1 MVLWLKYLWSSD
13 TITAICIVVL
23 LLECMLC
30 VNIFYASYTSWWE
43 ISISTTTNDD
53 YHAQYRT
60 FNDELW
66 QFFKYIYMHVI
77 DWFEICRGQ
86 IRNSWW
92 QKYILRKIKWI
103 EQLYSCFQEFPMFF
117 LNVEITTTKCI
128 AIRLTIRYR
137 QWRFLSS
144 KQWKCLRKNYAHLL
158 QNRFLPR
165 PCNNSLSWSW
175 LHPVLFPSN
184 RSIFSSYHDSVDYH
198 AYGRLPVTCN

>member
-103 EQLYSCFQEFPMFF
+103 EQLF
-117 LNVEITTTKCI
+117 LFSGISN
-128 AIRLTIRYR
+128 
-137 QWRFLSS
+137 
-144 KQWKCLRKNYAHLL
+144 
-158 QNRFLPR
+158 
-165 PCNNSLSWSW
+165 
-175 LHPVLFPSN
+175 VLFKRRNYDNKMHCNTINDP
-184 RSIFSSYHDSVDYH
+184 IPTMT
-198 AYGRLPVTCN
+198 LPLVETMKMFAEKLRAFITKSFPTAPLQ